1 MTSPGGRLI
10 AFFTAEDGEA
20 NGVPKELAQPVEGVE
35 VMIWTLRIACVRGRY
50 QEDEWV
56 RVVEVDSQTSF
67 YRIHELI
74 QTTIKFDSD
83 HPFEFVAGRNPR
95 HHSPIFDDDPESEDD
110 YDSHEDVT
118 LERVF
123 PLPKNLKLYY
133 HFDFGDDWYFEIRR
147 MRGNPKPP
155 EPGVNY
161 PRVVKSV
168 GRNPRQYG

>member
-1 MTSPGGRLI
+1 
-10 AFFTAEDGEA
+10 
-20 NGVPKELAQPVEGVE
+20 
-35 VMIWTLRIACVRGRY
+35 MIWTLRIECVHGRY

-56 RVVEVDSQTSF
+56 RVVEMDSQSSF
-67 YRIHELI
+67 FDIHDLI
-74 QTTIKFDSD
+74 QKTIKFDRD
-83 HPFEFVAGRNPR
+83 HPFEFFAGRNPR
-95 HHSPIFDDDPESEDD
+95 HRAPIFDDIDESEDD
-110 YDSHEDVT
+110 FGSHEDLT

-155 EPGVNY
+155 KLGIKY